1 MEQNAA
7 FATSISLHKR
17 KRGHGSS
24 TYVEQTFE
32 PEQELLEALAQTRM
46 ERTLSQCINKLNN
59 GFLATAISVETRLS
73 LSL

>member
-46 ERTLSQCINKLNN
+46 EISIILTKVRVWINKK
-59 GFLATAISVETRLS
+59 IK
-73 LSL
+73 